1 MNKIVKVLLSSVFC
15 LSTLAGCTSSPYAKA
30 EAQTLTIQGVP
41 VYVEPD
47 EDTTQNDVDT
57 ALKYL
62 KKQPVSIPLSEVHVI
77 RYRSPHNPLKK
88 SIFFKS

>member
-1 MNKIVKVLLSSVFC
+1 MKKIIKVLVSGIFC
-15 LSTLAGCTSSPYAKA
+15 VSTLVGCSSSPYAKA

-57 ALKYL
+57 FL
-62 KKQPVSIPLSEVHVI
+62 
-77 RYRSPHNPLKK
+77 
-88 SIFFKS
+88 